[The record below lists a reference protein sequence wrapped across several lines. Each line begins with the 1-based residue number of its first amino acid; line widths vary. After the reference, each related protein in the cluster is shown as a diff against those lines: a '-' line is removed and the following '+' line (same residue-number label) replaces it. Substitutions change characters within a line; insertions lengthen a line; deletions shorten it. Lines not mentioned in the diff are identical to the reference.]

1 MRIELIN
8 KNDLDNIDFN
18 LVSSHINSEKHK
30 QYFLNVAGQE
40 HYRLLAYLSLNN
52 YSDQFIDIGTFKG
65 CSALSFSVNPN
76 VTVNT
81 FNVVDEMDLNN
92 PPKNINFF
100 IDDVTKP
107 EYKENILSSKIVF
120 LDTLH
125 DGTFERIFMKYL
137 EEIGYKGVLILDD
150 IHYFGELK
158 RLWDDIHLEKY
169 DITEIGHWSGTGL
182 VYYN

>member
-8 KNDLDNIDFN
+8 KSDLDSIDLN
-18 LVSSHINSEKHK
+18 SVSNHVNSEEHK
-30 QYFLNVAGQE
+30 KYFLNVAGQE
-40 HYRLLAYLSLNN
+40 HYRLLTYLSLNN
-52 YSDQFIDIGTFKG
+52 YSNQFIDIGTFKG
-65 CSALSFSVNPN
+65 CSALSFSINPN
-76 VTVNT
+76 VIVNS
-81 FNVVDEMDLNN
+81 FNIVDEMDLNN
-92 PPKNINFF
+92 PPKNINFY

-107 EYKENILSSKIVF
+107 NYKENILSSKIIF

-125 DGTFERIFMKYL
+125 DGVFERLFMKYL

-158 RLWDDIHLEKY
+158 ILWEEIHLEKY